1 MALTQKGIMV
11 GLDLGEVLVRR
22 ENNINALEGPN
33 AITRAFGV
41 DKEAVDAA
49 LAQLKPSLT
58 KGTRRR

>member
-1 MALTQKGIMV
+1 MALTQKSIMV
-11 GLDLGEVLVRR
+11 GFDLGEVLVRR

-58 KGTRRR
+58 KGTCRR